1 MPIKAIPGPDG
12 SIRALQT
19 QLAEV
24 GRIRTGTFNGKY
36 PEKLDRFRFTSADRA
51 LIEHVAAAYGG
62 TPTEWTPQ
70 GGGGQQWEVISDTN
84 RIPVYIPPQHIDP
97 WNEMWAAGRTCVRRC
112 DGETEIIKDEPCV
125 CATGRIKNPRELCKP
140 TVRVQLMLAEVPGIG
155 VWRLE
160 SHGTYAVSRLAML
173 APLVRRVPM
182 PLPAFLVLKPEGR
195 RLWNAEK
202 GKFDTRE
209 WYVPELHISAVSAQQ
224 IAIGGDAL
232 TQALTAAGAP
242 AALGAAPVR
251 AIEAAPEPA
260 ELSKDERNRIMVA
273 IEKANTLDA
282 LYAIKQGLDRRN
294 ILDVRVL
301 ASLDSKRAA
310 VTAAAEIGGSA
321 PGPYAV
327 GDVVEVGGIAFQ
339 KISDSPFPEHNA
351 EPPQIPD
358 QQEHQASLKRVV
370 NKATQTRQKA
380 AQPCND
386 PFCGGE
392 TSGCGW
398 TVKEHQEYHGKDL
411 VRNMPMGL
419 TSVVPATA
427 DRVHVPEVVE
437 LPEETS
443 EPAPVPQAP
452 PKAAAPATGN
462 VAAARG
468 RLMAAAGGLD
478 WDTATTLSR
487 LAEHAG
493 IQSGMKATARQIVDF
508 CEAIEQGMIK

>member
-36 PEKLDRFRFTSADRA
+36 PEKLDRFRFTSPDQA
-51 LIEHVAAAYGG
+51 LIERVAQAYGG
-62 TPTEWTPQ
+62 EPAPWTPQ

-84 RIPVYIPPQHIDP
+84 RIPVYVPPQHIDP

-125 CATGRIKNPRELCKP
+125 CATGKIKNPRELCKP

-224 IAIGGDAL
+224 IAVGGDAL

-242 AALGAAPVR
+242 AALGAAPAR

-260 ELSKDERNRIMVA
+260 GVSRDELDRIMMA
-273 IEKANTLDA
+273 IEKANTPQA
-282 LYAIKQGLDRRN
+282 LRAIQTALMDRG
-294 ILDVRVL
+294 IDHPTVI
-301 ASLDSKRAA
+301 AAWQSKATA
-310 VTAAAEIGGSA
+310 VTVAAEIGGSA

-327 GDVVEVGGIAFQ
+327 GDQVDVGGMTFTKVAE
-339 KISDSPFPEHNA
+339 SPFPEHNA

-370 NKATQTRQKA
+370 DKATQTRQKA
-380 AQPCND
+380 AQPCYD

-398 TVKEHQEYHGKDL
+398 TVKEHTEHHGKDL
-411 VRNMPMGL
+411 VKNMPLGL
-419 TSVVPATA
+419 APVTPANA
-427 DRVHVPEVVE
+427 EHVYTPEVVE
-437 LPEETS
+437 LPEDEPA
-443 EPAPVPQAP
+443 PAPVPEPAR
-452 PKAAAPATGN
+452 KAAAPATGN

-468 RLMAAAGGLD
+468 RLMAAAGGLG

-508 CEAIEQGMIK
+508 CEAIEQGIVR